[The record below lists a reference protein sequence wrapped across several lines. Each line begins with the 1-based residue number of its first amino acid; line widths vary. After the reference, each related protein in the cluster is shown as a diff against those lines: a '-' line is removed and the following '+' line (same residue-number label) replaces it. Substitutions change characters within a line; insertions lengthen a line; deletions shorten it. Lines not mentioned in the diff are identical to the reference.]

1 MHPTKAHR
9 ESNFQNMV
17 RKFRKGLGE
26 GGRLGGRKEGRKG
39 GRKGGREGG
48 RKERKEGR
56 KGKGKKAWMCY
67 V

>member
-26 GGRLGGRKEGRKG
+26 GGRLGGDKRIGEERKG
-39 GRKGGREGG
+39 RGMDG
-48 RKERKEGR
+48 ERGEK
-56 KGKGKKAWMCY
+56 KGKR
-67 V
+67 